1 MAAGAYQPVT
11 AVRVFAWGN
20 EVGAVVADPQR
31 RAFAFQYTPAWID
44 TRIELAPLHMRLD
57 REPYVFPNLPQA
69 TYLGLPA
76 LLADALP
83 DDFGNALIDAYLA
96 QKGVAKSS
104 ITALDRLAYM
114 GDRAVGA
121 LEFKPVRGPRPS
133 KPTAIELGE
142 LVAAARAALQGKF
155 DGDREAEAAIRNLLR
170 VGTSAGG
177 ARAKAVV
184 AWNPETGQI
193 MSGQVP
199 AAPGFSQWI
208 LKLDGVATDPGL
220 EPGKRLGSG
229 RGYGRIEYA
238 YYLMATAAGIDMSEC
253 RLLDENGRSHFMT
266 RRFDR
271 DGTRKHHVQTL
282 CALDHLDYKAIGTHD
297 YAQFFQVIRQL
308 DLGPDATTQA
318 FRRMAFNVMAAN
330 CDDHTKNI
338 SFILREGGAWQ
349 LAPAYDLTHA
359 HDVHNPWLREHL
371 MAVDGKFGDITIKDL
386 IIVGDRFEVPGIK
399 PILQEVSQAVSRWK
413 DFAAAAGV
421 PTETAAAIK
430 ADHRLL
436 A

>member
-1 MAAGAYQPVT
+1 MATGAYQPVT

-184 AWNPETGQI
+184 AWNPDTGQI

-208 LKLDGVATDPGL
+208 LKLDGVAPDPGL
-220 EPGKRLGSG
+220 EPSKRLGSG

-266 RRFDR
+266 KRFDR
-271 DGTRKHHVQTL
+271 DGTRKHHLQTL

-308 DLGPDATTQA
+308 DLGPDAAAQA

-338 SFILREGGAWQ
+338 SFILREGGAWR

-371 MAVDGKFGDITIKDL
+371 MAVDGKFGGITIKDL
-386 IIVGDRFEVPGIK
+386 FVVGDRFEVPGIK

-421 PTETAAAIK
+421 PTETAAAIE